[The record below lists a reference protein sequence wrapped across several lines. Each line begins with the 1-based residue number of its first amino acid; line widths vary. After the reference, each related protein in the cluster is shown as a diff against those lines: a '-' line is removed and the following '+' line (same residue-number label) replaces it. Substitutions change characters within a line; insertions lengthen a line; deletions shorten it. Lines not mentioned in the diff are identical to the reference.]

1 MREFNSSLFLAHVF
15 PSEKLSS
22 PVFGGKWHFHIRRI
36 SHKIKQANH
45 FSLKKKNTEYVFST
59 FQMNCS
65 GAVGSTATSQGGPGI
80 SGPYQSIKQSIN
92 QLLLVKHRIA
102 PKGISKRFLQSEEKQ
117 LRARHTHQQPLET
130 VFLI

>member
-1 MREFNSSLFLAHVF
+1 
-15 PSEKLSS
+15 
-22 PVFGGKWHFHIRRI
+22 
-36 SHKIKQANH
+36 
-45 FSLKKKNTEYVFST
+45 
-59 FQMNCS
+59 MNCS

-117 LRARHTHQQPLET
+117 LRARHTHKQPLET